1 MLQFAW
7 LDMVA
12 APPPPNFRGDLKILD
27 QNNWEG
33 PEQKIKFGEGGG
45 LNLRGDLKFY
55 GGPMNIV
62 GEGGHT
68 PPLSRSTPPFLRFP
82 PFLTIQDVPTF
93 HRSLRKSKALNNS
106 CNQFVY
112 HFYRRSIVVLEE
124 CLQKW

>member
-45 LNLRGDLKFY
+45 G
-55 GGPMNIV
+55 
-62 GEGGHT
+62 
-68 PPLSRSTPPFLRFP
+68 
-82 PFLTIQDVPTF
+82 
-93 HRSLRKSKALNNS
+93 
-106 CNQFVY
+106 
-112 HFYRRSIVVLEE
+112 
-124 CLQKW
+124 